1 MALETE
7 ERAVEQESSRLAVP
21 LCEKYKLATGAYD
34 KAEMTTT
41 VNCNELRVYSQLQ
54 SAFLIHKEACLR
66 SNRPNRHRYRLLPPA
81 LLAGNRANVIIPAA
95 RLTAAPWKQ
104 RRKRAENSLLL
115 TRREPEHRRRQR
127 IYLHPRR

>member
-34 KAEMTTT
+34 KAETTTT

-54 SAFLIHKEACLR
+54 SASLIYEEVCLR
-66 SNRPNRHRYRLLPPA
+66 STGQIAIAIVYF
-81 LLAGNRANVIIPAA
+81 
-95 RLTAAPWKQ
+95 
-104 RRKRAENSLLL
+104 
-115 TRREPEHRRRQR
+115 RQ
-127 IYLHPRR
+127 HC